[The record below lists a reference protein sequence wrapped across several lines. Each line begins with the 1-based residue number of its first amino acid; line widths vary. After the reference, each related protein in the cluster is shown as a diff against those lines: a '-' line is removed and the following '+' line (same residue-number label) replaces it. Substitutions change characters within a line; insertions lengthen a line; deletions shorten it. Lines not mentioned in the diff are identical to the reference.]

1 MAEIKSTLD
10 LVLERTK
17 NLAMTAEEKEKFQRR
32 EREENLRGWTRKFL
46 NGLSDLKSLKKEME
60 RVGKEL
66 QEEVRNILK
75 ELVIEQIKPEGDNRK
90 AFQILEKLLGINKDP
105 YVAALRAF
113 QARTASEQPEFL
125 KRARLRLAEQGISGS
140 AVFPDISRDE
150 EWNLFYQQTLT
161 DFRRQISCFPDN

>member
-105 YVAALRAF
+105 YVAALRVF